1 MSVYILHWRTEEKTF
16 GEGHQWDLLKDIYW
30 VPFVHGVVLVL
41 DRQRPQR
48 KHLCSSLRNGRVK
61 SFSLSE
67 WPYIEKRRGLVWL
80 KTVGF
85 ILSLSYLGQ

>member
-48 KHLCSSLRNGRVK
+48 KLYV
-61 SFSLSE
+61 
-67 WPYIEKRRGLVWL
+67 LV
-80 KTVGF
+80 
-85 ILSLSYLGQ
+85 

>member
-1 MSVYILHWRTEEKTF
+1 MTLTGREAQEPGKQQGEGSIYLCLYTYCTGEQKKKTF

-48 KHLCSSLRNGRVK
+48 KLYV
-61 SFSLSE
+61 
-67 WPYIEKRRGLVWL
+67 LV
-80 KTVGF
+80 
-85 ILSLSYLGQ
+85 